1 MFLKSHTFKWYMLVL
16 IPLLF
21 VVAGALASF
30 IIGSIVGMYNNQKN
44 MVLVCQVFD
53 LQTRSSLCLWL

>member
-1 MFLKSHTFKWYMLVL
+1 MLVL

-30 IIGSIVGMYNNQKN
+30 IIGSIVGMYNNHRK
-44 MVLVCQVFD
+44 MFLVCQVFD
-53 LQTRSSLCLWL
+53 PQTQSSLNAWL